1 MKTVFGENMDSFV
14 LESFDAFA
22 DMPAN
27 AGNSLG
33 RKTIAELLDTPVKPV
48 PQSTTLD
55 ENDRFQPIIDFPN
68 FLLIVLKITRMK
80 EQGFDPLKLSLD
92 DKELLHEFEKI
103 NITADFVKR
112 FAYNLLKAKY
122 FLDNYVVHHTL
133 GEDRISE
140 NPWKLQRYYK
150 NGNAVYLKDLSE
162 DKPVQAE
169 LVQLLSMFEVTFT
182 AKATQKLPV
191 LLSVPFV

>member
-1 MKTVFGENMDSFV
+1 M
-14 LESFDAFA
+14 
-22 DMPAN
+22 
-27 AGNSLG
+27 
-33 RKTIAELLDTPVKPV
+33 
-48 PQSTTLD
+48 
-55 ENDRFQPIIDFPN
+55 
-68 FLLIVLKITRMK
+68 
-80 EQGFDPLKLSLD
+80 KLSLD
-92 DKELLHEFEKI
+92 DKELLNEFEKI

-162 DKPVQAE
+162 DKPVQA
-169 LVQLLSMFEVTFT
+169 
-182 AKATQKLPV
+182 
-191 LLSVPFV
+191 

>member
-1 MKTVFGENMDSFV
+1 MSDMKTVFGENMDSFV
-14 LESFDAFA
+14 LESFDTFA

-92 DKELLHEFEKI
+92 DKELLNEFEKI
-103 NITADFVKR
+103 TITADFVKR

-140 NPWKLQRYYK
+140 NPWKLQRYHK
-150 NGNAVYLKDLSE
+150 MEMLSI
-162 DKPVQAE
+162 
-169 LVQLLSMFEVTFT
+169 
-182 AKATQKLPV
+182 
-191 LLSVPFV
+191 